1 MCKWRTDRKTDREGR
16 LKGEEGRGKRRL
28 NSDKKNNKKTSPSM
42 GDKQFEKLRV
52 WLIRIKLI

>member
-1 MCKWRTDRKTDREGR
+1 MENGPQDRQRGKTEGR
-16 LKGEEGRGKRRL
+16 RGTRRL
-28 NSDKKNNKKTSPSM
+28 SSDKKNNKKTSPSM